1 MLSLRKLLPSDLD
14 RVLEIEALA
23 FSDPWP
29 RQAFEDVLDWGYALQ
44 KDDLVVGYV
53 FALTVLDECSIAN
66 IAIDPLY
73 QKQGLG
79 EYLMTELIF
88 ELFMMRGVRLYYLEV
103 RPSNAPARRL
113 YEKLGFKELGLRKA
127 YYHNPPED
135 ALTMGLSVPDELL
148 ESLAAKAGMKLVWE
162 EKTVNK

>member
-14 RVLEIEALA
+14 RVMDIEARA

-29 RQAFEDVLDWGYALQ
+29 RAAFEDVLDWGYALQ
-44 KDDLVVGYV
+44 RDDLVVGYV

-79 EYLMTELIF
+79 EHLMTELIF
-88 ELFMMRGVRLYYLEV
+88 ELFLRRGVRLYYLEV
-103 RPSNAPARRL
+103 RPSNSPARRL

-148 ESLAAKAGMKLVWE
+148 ETLAVKAGLKLRWE
-162 EKTVNK
+162 PKTVKE